1 MITYK
6 VMIETGTDLCAGTK
20 SYVFCTLIG
29 EREKSHKA
37 SVNRWLHNDLK
48 RGTVDHYE
56 IASDWNLGSINFVE
70 LEVTLFNF
78 QDYWFC
84 CCVTVEIPEGNT
96 FHFPCYKWLANHT
109 VRLREGT
116 AKRIYDDGPLF
127 QCYRKNELWEKQQ
140 LYRWRELP
148 SKMPKCIDALS
159 VDDLPVDLRFGC
171 EKELGFEFS
180 AIESFSELSL
190 KEKVNKLE
198 CSWTT
203 VEDFN
208 HIFWEVELVIAV
220 FAKHHWKEDW
230 FFGNQFLNGFNPVLI
245 EKCNKIPPNFPVTDD
260 MVRTSLRN
268 STLKQEIENE
278 NIYIAN
284 YEILD
289 GIPANVIEGV
299 QQYTAAPICLLYRNE
314 QNYMIPI
321 AIQLKQTLGE
331 DNPIFLPS
339 DAELDW
345 MLAKMWVRSCD
356 FQHFELVSHLLKTHL
371 IAETFSMATLR
382 QLPSVHPIYKLLTPH
397 VKYTIHINTVARI
410 KLIGNNGYISQM
422 FGVKEDDFHFLCSK
436 AFQRL
441 TYRSLCLPD
450 NLKDR
455 GVTELK
461 GYCYMDDGLLLWRAI
476 HEFVTGIVMYYYK
489 EDSEIQDD
497 SELQAWI
504 KDLTEV
510 GLEGIGDSEFPV
522 AFHTREDLCKFLT
535 MIIFTCSAQ
544 HAALNNA
551 QYDWGA
557 WVPNSPCSMR
567 KPPPTTKGIVTME
580 HIMESLPSLH
590 QSCLQMAILCILN
603 QKPWEMRKLG
613 DYNEKYFTEEK
624 VKTIIGRFQDKLKEI
639 AYLICDERDEK
650 LLPRYDYLCP
660 KNIENSI
667 TI

>member
-1 MITYK
+1 MITYN
-6 VMIETGTDLCAGTK
+6 VTIETGTGLCAGTE
-20 SYVFCTLIG
+20 SNVFCTLIG
-29 EREKSHKA
+29 EREKRHKA
-37 SVNRWLHNDLK
+37 SVNRWLHNELK
-48 RGTVDHYE
+48 RGT
-56 IASDWNLGSINFVE
+56 
-70 LEVTLFNF
+70 
-78 QDYWFC
+78 
-84 CCVTVEIPEGNT
+84 
-96 FHFPCYKWLANHT
+96 
-109 VRLREGT
+109 
-116 AKRIYDDGPLF
+116 
-127 QCYRKNELWEKQQ
+127 
-140 LYRWRELP
+140 
-148 SKMPKCIDALS
+148 
-159 VDDLPVDLRFGC
+159 
-171 EKELGFEFS
+171 
-180 AIESFSELSL
+180 L
-190 KEKVNKLE
+190 KESMMMDL
-198 CSWTT
+198 CSS
-203 VEDFN
+203 
-208 HIFWEVELVIAV
+208 VIVRMNCERNNSSIV
-220 FAKHHWKEDW
+220 FAKHLWKKDW

-245 EKCNKIPPNFPVTDD
+245 EKCNKIPPNFHVTDD

-268 STLKQEIENE
+268 STLKQEIEVRSMF
-278 NIYIAN
+278 YVN

-314 QNYMIPI
+314 KNYMIPI
-321 AIQLKQTLGE
+321 AIQLKQTPGE

-339 DAELDW
+339 DAEHDW

-356 FQHFELVSHLLKTHL
+356 FQHFEMISHLLKTHL
-371 IAETFSMATLR
+371 IAETFIMATLR
-382 QLPSVHPIYKLLTPH
+382 QLPSVHSIYKLLAPH
-397 VKYTIHINTVARI
+397 VKYTMHINTVARI

-422 FGVKEDDFHFLCSK
+422 FGVKEDDFHLLCSK

-441 TYRSLCLPD
+441 TYRSLCLPE

-461 GYCYMDDGLLLWRAI
+461 G
-476 HEFVTGIVMYYYK
+476 FVTGIVMYYYK

-510 GLEGIGDSEFPV
+510 GLEGIGDSEFPTS
-522 AFHTREDLCKFLT
+522 FHTRDDLCKFLT

-580 HIMESLPSLH
+580 DIMESLPSLH
-590 QSCLQMAILCILN
+590 QSCLQMAILWILN
-603 QKPWEMRKLG
+603 QKQWELRKLG
-613 DYNEKYFTEEK
+613 NYNEKHFTEEK

-639 AYLICDERDEK
+639 ADLVCDERDAK